1 MSSIRKPTRR
11 DVLKYGAAA
20 ATTALCTPYVSRAWA
35 ETVEI
40 NMLAWYGHGE
50 PDMVGA
56 FEAANNVKFKP
67 KY

>member
-1 MSSIRKPTRR
+1 MPKVIKPTRR

-35 ETVEI
+35 DTVEI

-50 PDMVGA
+50 PDGRGVRHGA
-56 FEAANNVKFKP
+56 GERDGHVH
-67 KY
+67 